1 MTRRAALATAGA
13 ITIVLLAAAAAIATN
28 LGMLRVATNTGSAG
42 GLRPTDLASTVTAQQ
57 PANDVGGRRTDDTGG
72 ALVHAPGDDGSA
84 DHQSGIEPNDDQRS
98 PDSRPQDKGYEGRD
112 DDD

>member
-28 LGMLRVATNTGSAG
+28 LGVLRVATDTGSAG
-42 GLRPTDLASTVTAQQ
+42 GLSATELAPAVGAQQ
-57 PANDVGGRRTDDTGG
+57 PAGDAGAVGTDDTSG
-72 ALVHAPGDDGSA
+72 AQAWEPGDGSVEDRSGLESSD
-84 DHQSGIEPNDDQRS
+84 DHRS
-98 PDSRPQDKGYEGRD
+98 PDSQTQDERYEGRD

>member
-28 LGMLRVATNTGSAG
+28 LGLLRVATDTGPVG
-42 GLRPTDLASTVTAQQ
+42 DLSTSELAPAVGAQQ
-57 PANDVGGRRTDDTGG
+57 PAGDAVADDNTGG
-72 ALVHAPGDDGSA
+72 QVRKPGDDSSA
-84 DHQSGIEPNDDQRS
+84 DRRSDVEPNDDPTS
-98 PDSRPQDKGYEGRD
+98 PANRPPEERYEGRD

>member
-28 LGMLRVATNTGSAG
+28 LGMLRVATDAGTAG
-42 GLRPTDLASTVTAQQ
+42 GLSATELTPAVGAQQ
-57 PANDVGGRRTDDTGG
+57 PAGDAAAVRTDNPNGTQAREPEDG
-72 ALVHAPGDDGSA
+72 AGEDRSGLGASDDHLSPA
-84 DHQSGIEPNDDQRS
+84 DKA
-98 PDSRPQDKGYEGRD
+98 QDERYGGRD

>member
-28 LGMLRVATNTGSAG
+28 LGVLRVATSTGTAG
-42 GLRPTDLASTVTAQQ
+42 GLQATDLATTVTIQQ
-57 PANDVGGRRTDDTGG
+57 HSGDPGAGRTDNPNG
-72 ALVHAPGDDGSA
+72 AQAREPGDDSSA
-84 DHQSGIEPNDDQRS
+84 DDRSGVEPSNDRRS
-98 PDSRPQDKGYEGRD
+98 PDSRPQDERYKGRD

>member
-28 LGMLRVATNTGSAG
+28 LGVLRVATDTGSAG
-42 GLRPTDLASTVTAQQ
+42 GLSATELAPVVSTQQ
-57 PANDVGGRRTDDTGG
+57 PAGDSGAARTDDTSGDQAWEPG
-72 ALVHAPGDDGSA
+72 DELRRGPVRGWSPGDD
-84 DHQSGIEPNDDQRS
+84 HRS
-98 PDSRPQDKGYEGRD
+98 PDSQTQDERYEGRD

>member
-28 LGMLRVATNTGSAG
+28 LGVLGVATDTGPTGDLSA
-42 GLRPTDLASTVTAQQ
+42 TELAPAVGVQQ
-57 PANDVGGRRTDDTGG
+57 PAGDAAAVADENTGG
-72 ALVHAPGDDGSA
+72 QTREPGDDSA
-84 DHQSGIEPNDDQRS
+84 ADGRSGVEPNDDRTSQANRS
-98 PDSRPQDKGYEGRD
+98 PNERYEGRD

>member
-28 LGMLRVATNTGSAG
+28 LGMLRVASDTGSAG
-42 GLRPTDLASTVTAQQ
+42 GLSATELASTVGDSRAV
-57 PANDVGGRRTDDTGG
+57 PTDDAG
-72 ALVHAPGDDGSA
+72 AVQAREPDDGPVEDRSGLESSG
-84 DHQSGIEPNDDQRS
+84 DHRFPAGQG
-98 PDSRPQDKGYEGRD
+98 QDERHAGRD